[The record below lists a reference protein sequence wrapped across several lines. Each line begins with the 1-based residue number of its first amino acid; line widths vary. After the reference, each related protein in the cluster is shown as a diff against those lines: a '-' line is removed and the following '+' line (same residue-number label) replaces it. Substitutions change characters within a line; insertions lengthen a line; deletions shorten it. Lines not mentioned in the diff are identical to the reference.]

1 MPSKKIFVILIIC
14 VGVIIS
20 AMILKWQIGIKKV
33 DTPNQDLYASVPE
46 NNDPNANLKN
56 WQAVLSKISSTTVTT
71 TSDGV
76 ATEGE
81 GTLTDKMAEDFFGQ
95 YLILTQNGNEVT
107 ESEANQI
114 AQNTIS
120 GSDYVLAQG
129 TVYSKKDLKLENTVN
144 STTKDIYSSALYNSI
159 QKRSPKNS
167 ENELDI
173 FSRAVQTESKTELQK
188 LDPIIAAYKGI
199 ISDMLT
205 MKVPADAV
213 NLHLELLNAES
224 NILANIQAMRQ
235 LFTDPVLSLSGVK
248 QYEDNVVTM
257 SLAIKKFGVYFS
269 K

>member
-1 MPSKKIFVILIIC
+1 
-14 VGVIIS
+14 
-20 AMILKWQIGIKKV
+20 MILKWRIGIKNV
-33 DTPNQDLYASVPE
+33 DIPNQDLYASAPE

-56 WQAVLSKISSTTVTT
+56 WQAVLSKISSTTVSSTN
-71 TSDGV
+71 SDL
-76 ATEGE
+76 ATTEGE
-81 GTLTDKMAEDFFGQ
+81 GTLTDKMAKDFFGQ

-107 ESEANQI
+107 ETEANQI

-120 GSDYVLAQG
+120 GSEYVQAQG
-129 TVYSKKDLKLENTVN
+129 TAYSKKDLRIENIVN

-173 FSRAVQTESKTELQK
+173 FSRAVQNESKAELQK
-188 LDPIIAAYKGI
+188 LDPIITAYKGI
-199 ISDMLT
+199 IADMLT
-205 MKVPADAV
+205 MKVPADAI

-235 LFTDPVLSLSGVK
+235 LFTDPVLSLSAVK

-257 SLAIKKFGVYFS
+257 SLAIKKFGAYFS